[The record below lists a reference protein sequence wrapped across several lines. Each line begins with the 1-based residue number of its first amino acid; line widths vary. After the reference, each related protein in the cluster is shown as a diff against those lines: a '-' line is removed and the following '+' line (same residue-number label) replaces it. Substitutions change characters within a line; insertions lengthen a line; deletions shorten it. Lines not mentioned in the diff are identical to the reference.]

1 MPDIGPMEVILV
13 LAIALLVLG
22 PSKLPEIGK
31 SLGSSIREFRKATTD
46 VQESV
51 QLAPALRPSAP
62 VPQPPAQSMPAQ
74 PMAPAQS
81 APVTAAPPQPAEQP
95 VPVVQAQPPAPVEA
109 VAAPAGAASSAVV
122 PSAEASPPAGSVDP
136 RAGA

>member
-31 SLGSSIREFRKATTD
+31 SLGSSIREFRKAATD

-51 QLAPALRPSAP
+51 RLD
-62 VPQPPAQSMPAQ
+62 AQPAQ
-74 PMAPAQS
+74 PPVAP
-81 APVTAAPPQPAEQP
+81 AAPPVA
-95 VPVVQAQPPAPVEA
+95 AAAPVNQA
-109 VAAPAGAASSAVV
+109 TPQPAAPAPQGSEPPQGPGPSEPRVGA
-122 PSAEASPPAGSVDP
+122 
-136 RAGA
+136 

>member
-51 QLAPALRPSAP
+51 QLAPAMRPQAP
-62 VPQPPAQSMPAQ
+62 VPQPPAQTTPTR

-81 APVTAAPPQPAEQP
+81 ASVAAAAPIPDVQPLSAEQALP
-95 VPVVQAQPPAPVEA
+95 TAPVEA
-109 VAAPAGAASSAVV
+109 VAPPAGMPSSAE
-122 PSAEASPPAGSVDP
+122 PSPPAGSVDP
-136 RAGA
+136 RPGA